1 MVYWCGLVWVA
12 YEELPR
18 FAFSL
23 ITNRMKNGATNAP
36 NLSADVKNDKPK
48 EISQDA
54 KSRNVQTGRGHS
66 AGTKIFNKKKN
77 TDVSKRFHTFCHVPF
92 LW

>member
-12 YEELPR
+12 YGELPR

-23 ITNRMKNGATNAP
+23 ITNRMKKGATNAP
-36 NLSADVKNDKPK
+36 ILSADVKNDKPK

-66 AGTKIFNKKKN
+66 TGAKIFN
-77 TDVSKRFHTFCHVPF
+77 
-92 LW
+92 